1 MSVRMYLNLLLLS
14 SHDLPRMLWKA
25 SGESR
30 GGIWRRESAG
40 GGVLRQLGAPD
51 ALT

>member
-1 MSVRMYLNLLLLS
+1 MSVRMYSNPLLLS

-30 GGIWRRESAG
+30 GGIWRRESTGDGAPG
-40 GGVLRQLGAPD
+40 LPGVPD

>member
-1 MSVRMYLNLLLLS
+1 MSVRMYSNPLLLS
-14 SHDLPRMLWKA
+14 SQDLPRMLWKT

-30 GGIWRRESAG
+30 GHLRRESAG
-40 GGVLRQLGAPD
+40 DGVPGQLGAPD